1 MYLGPNY
8 QAARSTSHDPDDG
21 VGWCGF
27 ITHLHVK
34 SRVRSGKFHTSVN
47 RQRPSLRKWKLC
59 MKVRFLSIGLFSGP
73 VVMSEVGS
81 DLFEIGKAFHG
92 NAPELEIK
100 Q

>member
-1 MYLGPNY
+1 
-8 QAARSTSHDPDDG
+8 
-21 VGWCGF
+21 
-27 ITHLHVK
+27 
-34 SRVRSGKFHTSVN
+34 
-47 RQRPSLRKWKLC
+47 